1 MSILTALFTILI
13 RPLELLFEVI
23 FAFTYRVLPN
33 PGICLL
39 IMSLLINFLVL
50 PLYNRADMLQ
60 KQTRETEE
68 KLGPM
73 IAHIKKYFK
82 GDERIMMLQTYYDQN
97 HYHPLSALKSSI
109 SLILQIPFFMAAYRF
124 LSNLPLLQGASL
136 GPIKDLSLPD
146 HLIVIGGITL
156 NLLPIAMTIINVVSC
171 EIYTKGQPFK
181 SKITLY
187 AMALFFLVFLY
198 TCPSG
203 LVLYWTL
210 NNVFSL
216 VKNIFLKLKR
226 PGFVLCVVCAVTGL
240 GLAFGALVAKKDFS
254 SHQFL
259 FLLLVG
265 IALMVPLGVSLILRK
280 VKIDF
285 KPATA
290 VEKMIFWFSAVY
302 LSVLVGVLIPSAVI
316 SSSPDE
322 FVDRVLMHNPVRFI
336 EYAIC
341 IALGTFVV
349 WLGMFFLLSSD
360 KSKRVFAGVVFVMC
374 IVGTVNYLAFG
385 TNLGDIST
393 DLQISDGLVFA
404 KAEIL
409 LNIAV
414 VVLCSVMMFI
424 IYMHLPKMARFVV
437 LAGSLAILGLGFY
450 NVKIVNDK
458 FDDMQFFYDDGDEVA
473 TIQLSTTGQNVIVMM
488 LDRSIGGF
496 VPFIMNERPDLL
508 EAFDGFTYFHNTIS
522 FGPHTNFG
530 SGPLWGGYDYTPSA
544 MNARDDLLL
553 VDKQNEALTVLP
565 RLFSENGY
573 YTTVFDPPFA
583 NYSWNVDLSI
593 YDDYPDIHAYRA
605 EGLFNDFDSDI
616 AVNAEEN
623 RDRNFFFYSLMRVC
637 PLVVQE
643 SLYNNGKYN
652 SLDVH
657 YGGSTDDAEER
668 ETLLTPQEHDGMSIA
683 TGIDEEF
690 LDGYT
695 TLNAF
700 PYITQYTD
708 NPNGSFFIMCTE
720 MTHGESILQEPEY
733 IPVQNVDN
741 TEYDA
746 THMDRFT
753 LDNGLEVDVHRYG
766 QMAHYQINMSAFLVL
781 ADWFRELQANGVWDN
796 TRIIL
801 VSDHGHYQ
809 QQFSDLILFDGT
821 LDAEGLYALLMFKD
835 FGSTGFVMS
844 DEFMTIADAPALAVQ
859 GVIDNPVNPFTGNI
873 INMDGKIGG
882 VDVFNSDDYR
892 PQDNHGYQFNPGPW
906 YHVHDDIFN
915 PDNWEYLGEY

>member
-23 FAFTYRVLPN
+23 FAFTYRILPN

-124 LSNLPLLQGASL
+124 LSNLPLLRGESL
-136 GPIKDLSLPD
+136 GPIQDLSMPD
-146 HLIVIGGITL
+146 HLIVIGGLTL
-156 NLLPIAMTIINVVSC
+156 NLLPIAMTVINIVSS
-171 EIYTKGQPFK
+171 EIYTRGQPFK

-226 PGFVLCVVCAVTGL
+226 PGFVLCLVCAVTGL
-240 GLAFGALVAKKDFS
+240 GLVFGALYARKDFS
-254 SHQFL
+254 THQFL
-259 FLLLVG
+259 FLLIIG
-265 IALMVPLGVSLILRK
+265 IALMGPLAVSFLLSK
-280 VKIDF
+280 VKIDI

-290 VEKMIFWFSAVY
+290 VEKMIFWFSSIY
-302 LSVLVGVLIPSAVI
+302 LSILVGVLIPSAVI

-322 FVDRVLMHNPVRFI
+322 FVDEVLMHNPVRFI
-336 EYAIC
+336 GYAVC
-341 IALGTFVV
+341 IAIGFFVV

-360 KSKRVFAGVVFVMC
+360 KTKKIFSTIVFVLS
-374 IVGTVNYLAFG
+374 IVGTINYLAFG
-385 TNLGDIST
+385 TNLGNIT
-393 DLQISDGLVFA
+393 ADLQISDGLVFSGW
-404 KAEIL
+404 EQV
-409 LNIAV
+409 LNILV
-414 VVLCSVMMFI
+414 VVLCSI
-424 IYMHLPKMARFVV
+424 ILAIVCLHLPKVARFVV
-437 LAGSLAILGLGFY
+437 LAGSIAMLGLGIY
-450 NVKIVNDK
+450 NVKIINEK
-458 FDDMQFFYDDGDEVA
+458 FDDMTFYYEDGDEIA
-473 TIQLSTTGQNVIVMM
+473 TITLSRTGQNVIVIM
-488 LDRSIGGF
+488 LDRSINGF
-496 VPFIMNERPDLL
+496 VPFIFNERPDLY
-508 EAFDGFTYFHNTIS
+508 EAYDGFTYYPNAIS
-522 FGPHTNFG
+522 PGTHTNFG
-530 SGPLWGGYDYTPSA
+530 SAPLWGGYDYTPAA
-544 MNARDDLLL
+544 MNERDDVLLQ
-553 VDKQNEALTVLP
+553 DKQNEALTVLP
-565 RLFSENGY
+565 RIFSEAGY

-583 NYSWNVDLSI
+583 NYNWYVDLSI

-605 EGLFNDFDSDI
+605 EGLFNNFNGNI
-616 AVNAEEN
+616 AQNAEEN

-637 PLVVQE
+637 PVSVQS
-643 SLYNNGKYN
+643 SLYNNGQYN

-657 YGGSTDDAEER
+657 YGGDVEQDGDQEM
-668 ETLLTPQEHDGMSIA
+668 LLTPQEHDGMSIA
-683 TGIDEEF
+683 TGIDPEF
-690 LDGYT
+690 IDGYT
-695 TLNAF
+695 TLTAM

-708 NPNGSFFIMCTE
+708 NPDGCFFIMCTE

-733 IPVQNVDN
+733 IPVQHVDN

-746 THMDRFT
+746 AHMDRFT

-766 QMAHYQINMSAFLVL
+766 QMAHYQINMAAFLTL
-781 ADWFRELQANGVWDN
+781 GEWFRDLQANGVWDN
-796 TRIIL
+796 TRIIIA
-801 VSDHGHYQ
+801 SDHGHNQ
-809 QQFSDLILFDGT
+809 WQFADLMIYDDVDFEEVYAT
-821 LDAEGLYALLMFKD
+821 LMMKD
-835 FGSTGFVMS
+835 FGSTGFVTS
-844 DEFMTIADAPALAVQ
+844 NEFMTNADVPTLATQ
-859 GVIDNPVNPFTGNI
+859 GVIENPVNPFTGNP
-873 INMDGKIGG
+873 INSDPKYDGPFL
-882 VDVFNSDDYR
+882 VFMSDDYR
-892 PQDNHGYQFNPGPW
+892 PQDNHGYTFNPGPW
-906 YHVHDDIFN
+906 YSVHDDIFN